1 MQRNTAETIMLG
13 QTDFLRTSSP
23 YQKLLQLMDHAVYP
37 TTVRTILFSVSQ
49 RSWNSSGRQ
58 EKLWTILTLSKI
70 MYMVFSILNIQS
82 QSKVKAEKTVTAT
95 KENEN
100 TDNLV
105 KKTVRREGRTM
116 EGRIG
121 APVSSPWGWKSY
133 LFPLV
138 LFLIFL
144 FVTWVF

>member
-1 MQRNTAETIMLG
+1 
-13 QTDFLRTSSP
+13 
-23 YQKLLQLMDHAVYP
+23 
-37 TTVRTILFSVSQ
+37 
-49 RSWNSSGRQ
+49 
-58 EKLWTILTLSKI
+58 

-121 APVSSPWGWKSY
+121 APVSSP
-133 LFPLV
+133 
-138 LFLIFL
+138 
-144 FVTWVF
+144 